1 MSVDKEILSY
11 FLEEATELLDDLT
24 SIGGSLRRVG
34 IPNDAE
40 SEKLADFA
48 QKLNRLIGGTASVGF
63 DVFAP
68 LSRKT
73 AMLAE
78 KCADIKE
85 MTIRLLIINLNN
97 VIALLSEFF
106 QNVDSMEKD
115 AFNVGEIEKR
125 VDICLSAV
133 GLQPPEVKNQNE
145 IDDLFESLTGGG

>member
-11 FLEEATELLDDLT
+11 FLEEATDLLDTLT
-24 SIGGSLRRVG
+24 TIGASLKRVG

-40 SEKLADFA
+40 SEKLAEFA

-63 DVFAP
+63 DKFAP

-78 KCADIKE
+78 ECANIKE
-85 MTIRLLIINLNN
+85 MTIRLLIMNLNN
-97 VIALLSEFF
+97 VIALLSECF
-106 QNVDSMEKD
+106 QNVDAMEEGGGHV
-115 AFNVGEIEKR
+115 NEIEKR

-133 GLQPPEVKNQNE
+133 GLRTPEVKNQNE
-145 IDDLFESLTGGG
+145 IDDLFESLTGSG